1 MIYDWNTILNAWLPT
16 QGSAGKASR
25 RAGASAEQL
34 AQAERR
40 LGASLPESYR
50 TFLEATNGCF
60 TGGGFV
66 YELWPVESIDW
77 FQKLEPQW
85 VEAYTG
91 PHLPNA
97 PTVSDEK
104 YCVYDATEDPAYL
117 RVEYL
122 TTALQISP
130 TGDSAVY
137 LLNPRVVAEDGE
149 WEAWFFAN
157 WLPGATRYRSFVEMI
172 LKEYE
177 LA

>member
-1 MIYDWNTILNAWLPT
+1 
-16 QGSAGKASR
+16 
-25 RAGASAEQL
+25 
-34 AQAERR
+34 
-40 LGASLPESYR
+40 
-50 TFLEATNGCF
+50 
-60 TGGGFV
+60 
-66 YELWPVESIDW
+66 VESIDW
-77 FQKLEPQW
+77 FQKLDPQW

-91 PHLPNA
+91 PRLPSE
-97 PTVSDEK
+97 PTVSDDK
-104 YCVYDATEDPAYL
+104 YFVYGSQQDPAYL

-137 LLNPRVVAEDGE
+137 LLNPRVVSEDGE
-149 WEAWFFAN
+149 WETWFFAN

>member
-1 MIYDWNTILNAWLPT
+1 
-16 QGSAGKASR
+16 
-25 RAGASAEQL
+25 
-34 AQAERR
+34 
-40 LGASLPESYR
+40 
-50 TFLEATNGCF
+50 
-60 TGGGFV
+60 
-66 YELWPVESIDW
+66 VESTDW
-77 FQKLEPQW
+77 FQKLEPQC

-91 PHLPNA
+91 PQLPST
-97 PTVSDEK
+97 PTVSDKK
-104 YCVYDATEDPAYL
+104 YFVYDDTQDPAHL

-172 LKEYE
+172 L
-177 LA
+177 